1 LREAVPQTA
10 RLDIINNEVIDNLT
24 GPGSTVWTAPVIA
37 LVGGAVCVMLGLRQP
52 TADLDLAEHRLDDA
66 ADVALVRLLL
76 VDLGEQAAEPGAGRR
91 RGRFP

>member
-1 LREAVPQTA
+1 
-10 RLDIINNEVIDNLT
+10 
-24 GPGSTVWTAPVIA
+24 VIA

-91 RGRFP
+91 VVGAGFPDPPWEPPWGIEPQTYALRVRRSSV